1 MRYQIKV
8 KEIDQGTDYP
18 LIVLSGLTGL
28 GQNTIKELSEDGKF
42 SVKDQNG
49 QQVING
55 GEFLQWSNSVDNTI
69 EVNEG

>member
-1 MRYQIKV
+1 MKYQIKV
-8 KEIDQGTDYP
+8 KEIDKGTDYP

-28 GQNTIKELSEDGKF
+28 GQNTIKMLSEEGEF
-42 SVKDQNG
+42 SIKSHEG

-55 GEFLQWSNSVDNTI
+55 GEFLQWSNSVENTI